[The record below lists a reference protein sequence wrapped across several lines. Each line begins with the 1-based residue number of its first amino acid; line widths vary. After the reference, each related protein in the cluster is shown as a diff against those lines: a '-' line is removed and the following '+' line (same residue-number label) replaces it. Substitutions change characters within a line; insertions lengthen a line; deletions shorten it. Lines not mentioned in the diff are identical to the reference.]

1 VRAVGTQTA
10 EDEKQKERADWRRL
24 AILGNLGFG
33 TIGLGFG
40 YSIWGGVWVWVGV
53 LNCVWVL
60 GLVWGLRLGWGLSL
74 GLSLCLD

>member
-53 LNCVWVL
+53 LNCVWVW
-60 GLVWGLRLGWGLSL
+60 VWFGDYVWVGV
-74 GLSLCLD
+74 